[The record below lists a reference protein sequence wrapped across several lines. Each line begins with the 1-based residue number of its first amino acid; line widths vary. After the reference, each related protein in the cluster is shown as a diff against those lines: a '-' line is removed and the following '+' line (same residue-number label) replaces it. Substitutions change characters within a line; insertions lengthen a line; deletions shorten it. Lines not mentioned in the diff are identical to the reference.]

1 MLLLIAGLEMR
12 SEAKSIHSDSRSRL
26 ADSELSAAALDRV
39 ARQAA
44 ALALPDESDG
54 QPSPSHPAAAAAAA
68 AAEGSAEGGKPPQV
82 PKQLSRDITLSYPR
96 GEGGSLPVEPA
107 SEGAAAAGRGGS
119 LSPVDS
125 LTFKPA
131 GSSSSQAQPEAAAGP
146 LGGHPALAPSA
157 AGSDAA
163 TRGSVHQ
170 RNASVSSVGGTQR
183 PVHYK
188 SLSADSTRGGLVG
201 PPGFARTYFLSG
213 LPCQLL
219 LGYSPTRLPGRPCTP
234 PPACCSRQHAGARH
248 PLAPHACRPAAA
260 EPHGADHGLQ
270 AARV

>member
-1 MLLLIAGLEMR
+1 MTALLLLIAGLEMR
-12 SEAKSIHSDSRSRL
+12 SEAKSMRSDSRSRL

-54 QPSPSHPAAAAAAA
+54 QPSPSHPVAAAAGGAT
-68 AAEGSAEGGKPPQV
+68 EGGKPPQV

-107 SEGAAAAGRGGS
+107 SEGAAGAAAAGRGGS
-119 LSPVDS
+119 LSPADS

-146 LGGHPALAPSA
+146 LGGHFALPPSA
-157 AGSDAA
+157 AGSDVA

-170 RNASVSSVGGTQR
+170 RNPSVSSMGGTQR

-188 SLSADSTRGGLVG
+188 SLSADSTRGKG
-201 PPGFARTYFLSG
+201 
-213 LPCQLL
+213 
-219 LGYSPTRLPGRPCTP
+219 
-234 PPACCSRQHAGARH
+234 
-248 PLAPHACRPAAA
+248 
-260 EPHGADHGLQ
+260 
-270 AARV
+270 